1 MKKPLLLIALA
12 ISCFQFAFS
21 QSASRIPADLVKDA
35 KRTALPFQKTTI
47 FSLDSKT
54 SRTAAQ
60 IDAAVEAYNLVDV
73 DLSQLQRLGKEAP
86 RTISLEIPVNFVD
99 KFELELVKVNLFTP
113 DFQVIEASDR
123 SAKKV
128 NTGVHYRGIING
140 MENSIAAIS
149 IFDGEVM
156 GLVSSSFGNIVI
168 GRLQAEKQDTKH
180 IIYKDDTVLQE
191 LGFECQTEDDGV
203 GYTNKELTYQGSNAK
218 AVGDCIR
225 YYMEVDH
232 DIYLDKGS
240 TEDATAYVAGIMNE
254 VATIYANEGLQTVVS
269 EVFVWNVPSPYSSGS
284 SGGMLDQFQA
294 NTSAI
299 NGDLGQ
305 LLSYQAS
312 GGVAAGF
319 SGICNDEIDNSLS
332 FSSINSSFA
341 TVPTYSYTVM
351 VVAHEFG
358 HLWGS
363 RHTHACV
370 WNGNSTAIDGCSGNT
385 EGDCD
390 LPGFPAEGGTI
401 MSYCHLQA
409 VGINFTRGFG
419 PQPGN
424 VIRNSVAN
432 ASCTV
437 SCGPSS
443 CDDGFLNGQETG
455 IDCGGPDCIACP
467 TCDDGIQNGEE
478 TGVDCGGPDCI
489 VCPTCND
496 GIKNGD
502 EEGID
507 CGGSDCISC
516 NGCFDQL
523 DYNDFNT
530 DMGIWIDGGSDCRRG
545 DAQYAVGGVGAAV
558 RLRDNSSSSIMT
570 TTNLNL
576 AGFTRVAI
584 KFSYITASMDSP
596 NHDFWLQISTDG
608 GSTFTTVE
616 EWNLGD
622 EFENDIRYFET
633 VEISAA
639 FSANTQIRFRC
650 DAGNDSDYVY
660 LDNVRITA
668 CDGEPVEPTCTDGI
682 QNGQETGV
690 DCGGPD
696 CPSCPTEPT
705 CDDGIQN
712 GQETGVDCGGPDCPS
727 CPTEPTCDDGIQNGQ
742 ETGVD
747 CGGPDCPSC
756 PTEPTCDDGIQN
768 GQETG
773 VDCGGPDCPACPV
786 EPTCSDGIQN
796 GNETGIDCGGPDCV
810 PCSTECTVQ
819 EVDFNDFNTG
829 WGIWNDGGSDCTRS
843 SSDAQYS
850 VGGVGAPVRLRDN
863 SSSSHMTTDNLAL
876 LTYQELTVNFS
887 YITVSMDNANEDF
900 FLEVSTD
907 GGSTFT
913 VVEEWNLGDEFENDV
928 RYFDAV
934 TIAGPFSNSTQLRF
948 RCDASTNSDLVYI
961 DDVRITGCN
970 SGGSEPTCTDG
981 IQNGQE
987 TGVDCGGP
995 DCPTCPTEP
1004 TCTDGIQNGQETGVD
1019 CGGPDCPSCP
1029 TEPTC
1034 TDGIQNGQETG
1045 VDCGGPDCPTCPTEP
1060 TCDDGIQNGQEQGVD
1075 CGGPDCAPC
1084 SGECTTQLIDFNDFN
1099 TSFGIWNDGGS
1110 DCTRSSAYAQYAV
1123 GGTGSAVRLRD
1134 NSSSSNMTTDNLN
1147 LSAYQDLTV
1156 DFSYITVSMDNPD
1169 EDFFLEISTDG
1180 GNTFTIVEEWNLGDE
1195 FENEVRYFDA
1205 VSIPGPFSAN
1215 TQLRFRCDAS
1225 TNSDQVYLDDIS
1237 ISGCSFGAALASPVD
1252 IKAPKEALESVG
1264 TQQLALFPNPVR
1276 SELLVSF
1283 DLTVEND
1290 VTIAVTNLQGKVMGQ
1305 QLLDGARGKNRTQLD
1320 VSRYPAGIYVLK
1332 LSTKTG
1338 SITEKFVVVK

>member
-1 MKKPLLLIALA
+1 MKRSRLFLVFLMLIGFGVSISAQRNCATMDNLEQLQQQDPETKNRMEQIERHTQRVLQSGARSVDGVITIPIVFHIVYNTPEQNISDAQVQSQLDILNEDFRRINADAGNTPDDFRPVVADVQIQFCLA
-12 ISCFQFAFS
+12 STDPEGNFTTGITRTQT
-21 QSASRIPADLVKDA
+21 DLIEHGTNNTVKFNDQGGKDA
-35 KRTALPFQKTTI
+35 WPSGDYLNLWVCNLSGTLLGYAQFPDTGTPETDGVVCDYLYVGNIGTATAPYDLGRTATHEVGHWLNLRHIWGDGGCGIDDEVSDTPLAGGSNGTQDPCTYPGPNSCVEENGDLPDMFQNYMDY
-47 FSLDSKT
+47 SG
-54 SRTAAQ
+54 
-60 IDAAVEAYNLVDV
+60 DACM
-73 DLSQLQRLGKEAP
+73 
-86 RTISLEIPVNFVD
+86 
-99 KFELELVKVNLFTP
+99 NLFTKGQKARMRALFEEGGFRLSLLNSNGCSQAP
-113 DFQVIEASDR
+113 PPTCDDGLQNGNE
-123 SAKKV
+123 
-128 NTGVHYRGIING
+128 TGVDCGG
-140 MENSIAAIS
+140 PDCAECPPTC
-149 IFDGEVM
+149 FDGIQNGDE
-156 GLVSSSFGNIVI
+156 
-168 GRLQAEKQDTKH
+168 
-180 IIYKDDTVLQE
+180 
-191 LGFECQTEDDGV
+191 TEI
-203 GYTNKELTYQGSNAK
+203 
-218 AVGDCIR
+218 DC
-225 YYMEVDH
+225 
-232 DIYLDKGS
+232 G
-240 TEDATAYVAGIMNE
+240 
-254 VATIYANEGLQTVVS
+254 
-269 EVFVWNVPSPYSSGS
+269 GS
-284 SGGMLDQFQA
+284 S
-294 NTSAI
+294 
-299 NGDLGQ
+299 
-305 LLSYQAS
+305 
-312 GGVAAGF
+312 
-319 SGICNDEIDNSLS
+319 C
-332 FSSINSSFA
+332 
-341 TVPTYSYTVM
+341 
-351 VVAHEFG
+351 
-358 HLWGS
+358 
-363 RHTHACV
+363 
-370 WNGNSTAIDGCSGNT
+370 
-385 EGDCD
+385 
-390 LPGFPAEGGTI
+390 LPCP
-401 MSYCHLQA
+401 
-409 VGINFTRGFG
+409 
-419 PQPGN
+419 
-424 VIRNSVAN
+424 
-432 ASCTV
+432 
-437 SCGPSS
+437 S
-443 CDDGFLNGQETG
+443 CDDGIQNGQETDV
-455 IDCGGPDCIACP
+455 DCGGPDCIACP
-467 TCDDGIQNGEE
+467 TCSDGIQNGEE
-478 TGVDCGGPDCI
+478 TSVDCGGPECLICPTCTDGIQNGLETGIDCGGPDCA
-489 VCPTCND
+489 
-496 GIKNGD
+496 
-502 EEGID
+502 
-507 CGGSDCISC
+507 SC
-516 NGCFDQL
+516 NGCLEQL
-523 DYNDFNT
+523 NFNNFNT
-530 DMGIWIDGGSDCRRG
+530 DLGIWIDGGSDCRRSEA
-545 DAQYAVGGVGAAV
+545 DVQYSESGVGAPV
-558 RLRDNSSSSIMT
+558 RLRDNSSSSVLT
-570 TTNLNL
+570 TSNMNL
-576 AGFTRVAI
+576 AGYTRVAI
-584 KFSYITASMDSP
+584 KFSYITVSMDTPSE
-596 NHDFWLQISTDG
+596 DFWLQLSTDG
-608 GSTFTTVE
+608 GNTFTTIE

-622 EFENDIRYFET
+622 EFENDIRYFESL
-633 VEISAA
+633 EITWPFTAT
-639 FSANTQIRFRC
+639 TQFRFRC

-660 LDNVRITA
+660 LDNIGIMG
-668 CDGEPVEPTCTDGI
+668 CDGDPVEPTCTDGI

-705 CDDGIQN
+705 CTDGIQN